1 MHVLA
6 LLAIRPRMLVK
17 RPIGVMLIGTN
28 VATYCAES
36 PKVEEECLELV
47 LSGGVAQEHHQTAI
61 APPPSAPP
69 TAVTV

>member
-47 LSGGVAQEHHQTAI
+47 LSGGVAQERHQATA
-61 APPPSAPP
+61 APAAPAPP
-69 TAVTV
+69 TAVIV